1 MIVGSTKENLSLEKR
16 VAITPEA
23 AKNLIGL
30 GLKIYIEKNYS
41 THIGIE
47 DNEFKKL
54 GVEIKNSSI
63 DILNT
68 CNLLLKVNCPSD
80 DEIKNIKDN
89 TILIGMM
96 NPSNNQKNISDMLKK
111 KIKIFSS
118 LISSFLRMYLIEENF
133 TIFSTIC

>member
-30 GLKIYIEKNYS
+30 GLKICIEKNYS

-68 CNLLLKVNCPSD
+68 CNSLLKLIVHLMMKS
-80 DEIKNIKDN
+80 K
-89 TILIGMM
+89 IL
-96 NPSNNQKNISDMLKK
+96 
-111 KIKIFSS
+111 KIIQ
-118 LISSFLRMYLIEENF
+118 FLSE
-133 TIFSTIC
+133 